1 MKVPGSNDTAYIAM
15 IPVSLEAARRRSA
28 TKNCQEVE
36 KLTKKEFLNQYLNA
50 EKEIGIKLDQIA
62 RLRELSTK
70 ITQTLTSDKVKSNS
84 ENRLESSV
92 SKIVDIEREIGASID
107 QLERTRLQVESVIN
121 SVPNVNQRNVLRLRY
136 ISGKTWEQIAVDLDF
151 SYQWVCELHG
161 RALQNISPIVDRS

>member
-1 MKVPGSNDTAYIAM
+1 M
-15 IPVSLEAARRRSA
+15 
-28 TKNCQEVE
+28 
-36 KLTKKEFLNQYLNA
+36 TKKEFLNQYLNA

-70 ITQTLTSDKVKSNS
+70 TTQTLTPDKVKSNS

-136 ISGKTWEQIAVDLDF
+136 ISGMKWEQIAVKLNYD
-151 SYQWVCELHG
+151 YRWVLRLHG
-161 RALQNISPIVDRS
+161 KALNKIAIESHS

>member
-1 MKVPGSNDTAYIAM
+1 M
-15 IPVSLEAARRRSA
+15 
-28 TKNCQEVE
+28 
-36 KLTKKEFLNQYLNA
+36 TKKEFLNQYLNA

-70 ITQTLTSDKVKSNS
+70 ITQTLTPDKVKSNS

-136 ISGKTWEQIAVDLDF
+136 ISGMKWEQIAVKLNYD
-151 SYQWVCELHG
+151 YRWVLRLHG
-161 RALQNISPIVDRS
+161 KALNKIAIESHY

>member
-1 MKVPGSNDTAYIAM
+1 M
-15 IPVSLEAARRRSA
+15 IE
-28 TKNCQEVE
+28 EVE

-70 ITQTLTSDKVKSNS
+70 ITQTLTPDKVKSNS
-84 ENRLESSV
+84 ENRLESFV

-136 ISGKTWEQIAVDLDF
+136 ISGMKWEQIAVKLNYD
-151 SYQWVCELHG
+151 YRWVLRLHG
-161 RALQNISPIVDRS
+161 KALNKIAIESHS

>member
-1 MKVPGSNDTAYIAM
+1 M
-15 IPVSLEAARRRSA
+15 
-28 TKNCQEVE
+28 
-36 KLTKKEFLNQYLNA
+36 TKKEFLNQYLNA
-50 EKEIGIKLDQIA
+50 EKEIGIKLAQIA

-70 ITQTLTSDKVKSNS
+70 ITQTLTPDKVKSNS

-136 ISGKTWEQIAVDLDF
+136 ISGMKWEQIAVKLNYD
-151 SYQWVCELHG
+151 YRWVLRLHG
-161 RALQNISPIVDRS
+161 KALNKIAIESHS

>member
-1 MKVPGSNDTAYIAM
+1 M
-15 IPVSLEAARRRSA
+15 
-28 TKNCQEVE
+28 
-36 KLTKKEFLNQYLNA
+36 TKKEFLNQYLNA

-70 ITQTLTSDKVKSNS
+70 ITQTLTPDKVKSNS

-136 ISGKTWEQIAVDLDF
+136 ISGMKWEQIAVKLNYD
-151 SYQWVCELHG
+151 YRWVLRLHG
-161 RALQNISPIVDRS
+161 KALNKIAIESHS

>member
-1 MKVPGSNDTAYIAM
+1 M
-15 IPVSLEAARRRSA
+15 
-28 TKNCQEVE
+28 
-36 KLTKKEFLNQYLNA
+36 TKKEFLNQYLNA

-70 ITQTLTSDKVKSNS
+70 ITQTLTPDKVKSNS

-136 ISGKTWEQIAVDLDF
+136 ISGMKWEQIAVKLNYD
-151 SYQWVCELHG
+151 YRWVLMLHG
-161 RALQNISPIVDRS
+161 KALNKIAIESHS

>member
-1 MKVPGSNDTAYIAM
+1 M
-15 IPVSLEAARRRSA
+15 
-28 TKNCQEVE
+28 
-36 KLTKKEFLNQYLNA
+36 TKKEFLNQYLNA

-70 ITQTLTSDKVKSNS
+70 ITQTLTPDKVKSNS

-121 SVPNVNQRNVLRLRY
+121 SFPNVNQRNVLRLRY
-136 ISGKTWEQIAVDLDF
+136 ISGMKWEQIAVKLNYD
-151 SYQWVCELHG
+151 YRWVLRLHG
-161 RALQNISPIVDRS
+161 KALNKIAIESHS

>member
-1 MKVPGSNDTAYIAM
+1 M
-15 IPVSLEAARRRSA
+15 
-28 TKNCQEVE
+28 
-36 KLTKKEFLNQYLNA
+36 TKKEFLNQYLNA

-70 ITQTLTSDKVKSNS
+70 ITQTLTPDKVKSNS

-107 QLERTRLQVESVIN
+107 QLERIRLQVESVIN

-136 ISGKTWEQIAVDLDF
+136 ISGMKWEQIAVKLNYD
-151 SYQWVCELHG
+151 YRWVLRLHG
-161 RALQNISPIVDRS
+161 KALNKIAIESHS

>member
-1 MKVPGSNDTAYIAM
+1 M
-15 IPVSLEAARRRSA
+15 
-28 TKNCQEVE
+28 
-36 KLTKKEFLNQYLNA
+36 TKKEFLNQYLNA

-70 ITQTLTSDKVKSNS
+70 ITQTLTPDKVKSNS

-107 QLERTRLQVESVIN
+107 QLERTRFQVESVIN

-136 ISGKTWEQIAVDLDF
+136 ISGMKWEQIAVKLNYD
-151 SYQWVCELHG
+151 YRWVLRLHG
-161 RALQNISPIVDRS
+161 KALNKIAIESHS

>member
-1 MKVPGSNDTAYIAM
+1 M
-15 IPVSLEAARRRSA
+15 
-28 TKNCQEVE
+28 
-36 KLTKKEFLNQYLNA
+36 TKKEFLNQYLNA

-70 ITQTLTSDKVKSNS
+70 ITQTLTPDKVKSNS

-92 SKIVDIEREIGASID
+92 PKIVDIEREIGASID

-136 ISGKTWEQIAVDLDF
+136 ISGMKWEQIAVKLNYD
-151 SYQWVCELHG
+151 YRWVLRLHG
-161 RALQNISPIVDRS
+161 KALNKIAIESHS

>member
-1 MKVPGSNDTAYIAM
+1 M
-15 IPVSLEAARRRSA
+15 
-28 TKNCQEVE
+28 
-36 KLTKKEFLNQYLNA
+36 TKKEFLNQYLNA
-50 EKEIGIKLDQIA
+50 EKEIGIKLDQIS

-70 ITQTLTSDKVKSNS
+70 ITQTLTPDKVKSNS

-107 QLERTRLQVESVIN
+107 QLERTRLQVESVII

-151 SYQWVCELHG
+151 SYQWDCEQHG

>member
-1 MKVPGSNDTAYIAM
+1 M
-15 IPVSLEAARRRSA
+15 
-28 TKNCQEVE
+28 
-36 KLTKKEFLNQYLNA
+36 TKKEFLNQYLNA

-92 SKIVDIEREIGASID
+92 SKIVDIEREIGTSID
-107 QLERTRLQVESVIN
+107 QLERIRLQVESVIN

-136 ISGKTWEQIAVDLDF
+136 ISGMKWEQIAVKLNYD
-151 SYQWVCELHG
+151 YRWVLRLHG
-161 RALQNISPIVDRS
+161 KALNKIAIESHA

>member
-1 MKVPGSNDTAYIAM
+1 M
-15 IPVSLEAARRRSA
+15 
-28 TKNCQEVE
+28 
-36 KLTKKEFLNQYLNA
+36 TKKEFLNQYLNA

-70 ITQTLTSDKVKSNS
+70 TTQTLTPDRVKRNS

-136 ISGKTWEQIAVDLDF
+136 ISGMKWEQIAVKLNYD
-151 SYQWVCELHG
+151 YRWVLRLHG
-161 RALQNISPIVDRS
+161 KALNKIAIESHS

>member
-1 MKVPGSNDTAYIAM
+1 M
-15 IPVSLEAARRRSA
+15 
-28 TKNCQEVE
+28 
-36 KLTKKEFLNQYLNA
+36 TKKEFLNQYLNA

-70 ITQTLTSDKVKSNS
+70 ITQTLTPDKVKSNS

-136 ISGKTWEQIAVDLDF
+136 ISGMKWEQRAVKLNYD
-151 SYQWVCELHG
+151 YRWVLRLHG
-161 RALQNISPIVDRS
+161 KALNKIAIESHS

>member
-1 MKVPGSNDTAYIAM
+1 M
-15 IPVSLEAARRRSA
+15 
-28 TKNCQEVE
+28 
-36 KLTKKEFLNQYLNA
+36 TKKEFLNQYLNA

-70 ITQTLTSDKVKSNS
+70 TTQTLTPDKVKANS

-136 ISGKTWEQIAVDLDF
+136 ISGMKWEQIAVKLNYD
-151 SYQWVCELHG
+151 YRWVLRLHDK
-161 RALQNISPIVDRS
+161 ALNKIAIESQS

>member
-1 MKVPGSNDTAYIAM
+1 M
-15 IPVSLEAARRRSA
+15 IE
-28 TKNCQEVE
+28 EVE
-36 KLTKKEFLNQYLNA
+36 ELTKKEFLNQYLNV

-70 ITQTLTSDKVKSNS
+70 ITQTLTPDKVKSNS

-136 ISGKTWEQIAVDLDF
+136 ISGMKWEQIAVKLNYD
-151 SYQWVCELHG
+151 YRWVLRLHG
-161 RALQNISPIVDRS
+161 KALNKIAIESHS

>member
-1 MKVPGSNDTAYIAM
+1 M
-15 IPVSLEAARRRSA
+15 
-28 TKNCQEVE
+28 
-36 KLTKKEFLNQYLNA
+36 TKKEFLNQYLNA

-70 ITQTLTSDKVKSNS
+70 TTPPLTPDRVKGNS

-107 QLERTRLQVESVIN
+107 QLERTCLQVESVIN

-136 ISGKTWEQIAVDLDF
+136 ISGMKWEQIAVMEFGKL
-151 SYQWVCELHG
+151 
-161 RALQNISPIVDRS
+161 P